1 MHKPVLL
8 NEVLS
13 FLPAK
18 DDGVLLDLTGGFG
31 GHSAAM
37 NEKLKPSAKHIIL
50 DRDPESVERLRE
62 RFKPCGNVQVFH
74 KNFALFDEVLDELGI
89 EKVDGILADFGVS
102 TMQVRDG
109 ARGFSFREDG
119 PLDMRMDNS
128 KGITAADVVN
138 SFSREEISSIIDKY
152 GEDRFAWRIAGAIVN
167 ARDEKPFSTT
177 RELADTVFKAVPAKF
192 HKKGFHPATQTFQ
205 AVRIYVNGELEEIET
220 MLSKLED
227 RVQTGG
233 IAAFIS
239 FHSLEDRLVKE
250 KFRYFEKECIC
261 PTQQIIC
268 NCGKTRTFRQL
279 TRKPL
284 IPAEAE
290 IAENPLSRS
299 AKLRAA
305 KRVSSS

>member
-1 MHKPVLL
+1 
-8 NEVLS
+8 
-13 FLPAK
+13 
-18 DDGVLLDLTGGFG
+18 
-31 GHSAAM
+31 
-37 NEKLKPSAKHIIL
+37 
-50 DRDPESVERLRE
+50 
-62 RFKPCGNVQVFH
+62 VQVFH

-109 ARGFSFREDG
+109 SRGFSFREDG

-128 KGITAADVVN
+128 NGITAADVVN